1 MASEEAALMS
11 DRSEVAVITG
21 AGSGIGKACALRF
34 ARDGVRVL
42 ISDIDSD
49 ALRTVSRQITGEGGQ
64 CLCVTADVADFGACE
79 RTAQQALA
87 TWGRIDML
95 VANAGVQIGGSLL
108 EASEHDWDTILA
120 VNLKGVAYSC
130 KAVIPAMTEQG
141 CGSIVIVSSVN
152 ALVGSAGMAIY
163 DMSKAGV
170 LALMRSLATQY
181 GARGIRVNAVCPGNT
196 LTDFHLDKMAKKG
209 VSADQIRE
217 MTRGYALLGR
227 IAEPL
232 EIANAIYF
240 LASEQ
245 ASFITGHTL
254 AVDGGYSITGRVS

>member
-1 MASEEAALMS
+1 MASEEAAHMS

-34 ARDGVRVL
+34 AGDGVRVV

-49 ALRTVSRQITGEGGQ
+49 ALRTVSRQITGQGGQ

-130 KAVIPAMTEQG
+130 KASMPTVESMGEWNTRRAFFIPEIEASSFWP
-141 CGSIVIVSSVN
+141 SISSRNCFLIVNGRPARSTSAWPCLSISS
-152 ALVGSAGMAIY
+152 
-163 DMSKAGV
+163 
-170 LALMRSLATQY
+170 
-181 GARGIRVNAVCPGNT
+181 
-196 LTDFHLDKMAKKG
+196 LDDWK
-209 VSADQIRE
+209 
-217 MTRGYALLGR
+217 L
-227 IAEPL
+227 
-232 EIANAIYF
+232 
-240 LASEQ
+240 
-245 ASFITGHTL
+245 
-254 AVDGGYSITGRVS
+254 